1 MLKRE
6 KCLDLDLCQAGD
18 GSDLGVEVSALR
30 KLLHHNGADVVQ
42 QRLLVHGVLHLRDL
56 LQVTQLEA
64 FSLHA
69 NTAPEEKPQMVLN

>member
-1 MLKRE
+1 MCE
-6 KCLDLDLCQAGD
+6 CLSLNLCQTGD
-18 GSDLGVEVSALR
+18 GSDLRVEVSALR
-30 KLLHHNGADVVQ
+30 KLLHHNGADMVQ

-69 NTAPEEKPQMVLN
+69 NTAPEEKLQMV